1 MHDQNA
7 KEFLKRRMECRGMVR
22 KTWLP
27 EMFGD
32 LSITPTFMIHP
43 VTHRPLLA
51 AVAARPS
58 AAASPSTVSP
68 AVEGRK

>member
-1 MHDQNA
+1 
-7 KEFLKRRMECRGMVR
+7 MVR